1 MNHMTDKEIG
11 RARIDEIDRIRAAG
25 GKTELEIW
33 WRSVGKSKIY
43 EKKEVRGVIQ
53 YIKVVN
59 MTTGEEKH
67 YRSMKQAC
75 VSLKLPHGSVKAKFH
90 RYDAEEL
97 EIDNFIITK
106 IDKDLVNKNLLQ
118 NSNRVKRGSNWS
130 EKDKCFL
137 VQMRP
142 EKTWRQ
148 IADKLRRTLPSCE
161 AKYRRLEK
169 EGKLDYYRNLKID

>member
-11 RARIDEIDRIRAAG
+11 RARIEEIDRIRATG

-33 WRSVGKSKIY
+33 WRSVANNRAYRKQ
-43 EKKEVRGVIQ
+43 ETRGIKH
-53 YIKVVN
+53 YMKVVD

-67 YRSMKQAC
+67 YKSMKQAC
-75 VSLKLPHGSVKAKFH
+75 NDNGLGYATIKSKFN
-90 RYDAEEL
+90 REWLEEL

-169 EGKLDYYRNLKID
+169 EDKLDYYRNLKID